1 MRNLQAEPPIAN
13 TGDDADVMAAARA
26 RLTQAA
32 DALMATDA
40 ARRLVDDIA
49 EAMREDVLAAEQ
61 ALQVFASLFA
71 RAIMVAPSS
80 GSMTMASAWRWMAG
94 PAAGQ
99 GCIGVPDRGR
109 HWPDRRRHDAGG
121 NMVQRVCLGR
131 LPEAGKASLKA
142 HPS

>member
-32 DALMATDA
+32 DALMAADA

-71 RAIMVAPSS
+71 RAIERLDDHGECLEVDGRTCRRARVHRCSRPRPSL
-80 GSMTMASAWRWMAG
+80 A
-94 PAAGQ
+94 
-99 GCIGVPDRGR
+99 
-109 HWPDRRRHDAGG
+109 
-121 NMVQRVCLGR
+121 
-131 LPEAGKASLKA
+131 
-142 HPS
+142 